1 MHKHAQR
8 LAEVLMEIV
17 KTAPQFRR
25 SFAYL
30 HGLGWFHSRPDE
42 LGTIRFG
49 VTLHEYDNLVS
60 HLGGFAEVTRKFQ
73 ANRIPVTQAGEHFLD
88 AFQCLDNRTSLHL
101 NYAYDKEVLRVYES
115 QDSAA
120 MCELFCVPKDSV
132 LPNII
137 DAHGWDAFPMIMDVL
152 ERETITI
159 LDEEELIVDTVSD
172 IASLAIGGFIDFD
185 ACESILPKVRG
196 ISRIAESA
204 FEPLRVLNKGSEQ
217 IYLDWFLS
225 DLENLFTTWLRGMGC
240 TPKKMVD
247 FSVSTLTLL
256 MVDIMDLF

>member
-1 MHKHAQR
+1 M
-8 LAEVLMEIV
+8 
-17 KTAPQFRR
+17 
-25 SFAYL
+25 
-30 HGLGWFHSRPDE
+30 
-42 LGTIRFG
+42 
-49 VTLHEYDNLVS
+49 
-60 HLGGFAEVTRKFQ
+60 
-73 ANRIPVTQAGEHFLD
+73 TQAGEHFLD

-120 MCELFCVPKDSV
+120 MCEHFCIPKDSV
-132 LPNII
+132 LLNLI

-152 ERETITI
+152 ERETKTI

-204 FEPLRVLNKGSEQ
+204 FEPLRVLSKGSEQ

-240 TPKKMVD
+240 TPKKD
-247 FSVSTLTLL
+247 GRFFSQYTHTPDAGYHGPFLEAARYCLL
-256 MVDIMDLF
+256 QFAPNIFNATHKEAKEAQINQLGIRMQKKNQNRKIVK